1 MELISSWISVGMP
14 ELEEGKGAEVL
25 RNLFLNLLMTR
36 HSAEIL
42 VEEVM
47 DSQKDL
53 HPIRLA

>member
-1 MELISSWISVGMP
+1 MLELGEERGMD
-14 ELEEGKGAEVL
+14 VL
-25 RNLFLNLLMTR
+25 RNLFLNLLTTL
-36 HSAEIL
+36 HSAEML

>member
-1 MELISSWISVGMP
+1 MELISSWISIGML
-14 ELEEGKGAEVL
+14 ELGEKKGMDVL
-25 RNLFLNLLMTR
+25 RNLFLNLLTTR
-36 HSAEIL
+36 HSAEML